1 MGGDN
6 PAGVRPEPSSIT
18 LPAALQRLWEKFLPE
33 ISRRVSIL
41 DQAVSALETGA
52 LTEELRMQAH
62 EAAHKLA
69 GTLGTFGHPQG
80 SRDAHALEE
89 EFASS
94 TNALQETEL
103 RSRVTALQQIV
114 GSQ

>member
-1 MGGDN
+1 
-6 PAGVRPEPSSIT
+6 

-33 ISRRVSIL
+33 ISRRIRIL
-41 DQAVSALETGA
+41 DQAVSAMETGA
-52 LTEELRMQAH
+52 LTAELRVEAH

-80 SRDAHALEE
+80 SLDARALEE

-94 TNALQETEL
+94 ASTVAAAEL
-103 RSRVTALQQIV
+103 RSRVAALQQIV
-114 GSQ
+114 RTR